1 MAVIQQFLS
10 DVFIPLTCL
19 GTLFR
24 YQTDVVNKQI
34 QTDVSSIV
42 LV

>member
-24 YQTDVVNKQI
+24 YQIDIIDQSVA
-34 QTDVSSIV
+34 
-42 LV
+42 